1 MSIDNMTK
9 KELVEY
15 GESIGLSL
23 NIRDK
28 KEVLI
33 SKLKEKEGVGPSY
46 DDLERAY
53 EERLSGSSTSEKILI
68 VIFIAVFIGVGFAT
82 GDLLYNLYPDD
93 LGEANIFFIEE
104 SYPYGNVKNLQL
116 WFIGSLSILVAIR
129 AYWLVDKLIFKESS
143 IDYLHTYEESLIG

>member
-93 LGEANIFFIEE
+93 LGEANIIVLLL
-104 SYPYGNVKNLQL
+104 NQNL
-116 WFIGSLSILVAIR
+116 LV
-129 AYWLVDKLIFKESS
+129 L
-143 IDYLHTYEESLIG
+143 